1 MGETLGE
8 EGLQFSTES
17 HCAASVYAE
26 ESLLGGKLNAHCIF
40 KKIVF
45 SIFTKRQI
53 WGSIAS
59 PSNLHLVTKTNPLS
73 FPFGWHLNHYFL
85 DLLFCLSSFFNRRV
99 NLFWKSTVKLTT
111 LKIKCF
117 FPAFIC
123 LLGDF
128 WYKGSPA
135 VQETQV
141 WSLGWEDSPE
151 KGMATPSSISCLEN
165 PMDRGAWWATIYGVT
180 KSWIW
185 LNDLHIYT
193 YICIYIQ

>member
-53 WGSIAS
+53 WGCIAS

-141 WSLGWEDSPE
+141 WSLGWEDPPE

>member
-53 WGSIAS
+53 WGCIAS

-128 WYKGSPA
+128 
-135 VQETQV
+135 
-141 WSLGWEDSPE
+141 
-151 KGMATPSSISCLEN
+151 
-165 PMDRGAWWATIYGVT
+165 
-180 KSWIW
+180 
-185 LNDLHIYT
+185 
-193 YICIYIQ
+193 